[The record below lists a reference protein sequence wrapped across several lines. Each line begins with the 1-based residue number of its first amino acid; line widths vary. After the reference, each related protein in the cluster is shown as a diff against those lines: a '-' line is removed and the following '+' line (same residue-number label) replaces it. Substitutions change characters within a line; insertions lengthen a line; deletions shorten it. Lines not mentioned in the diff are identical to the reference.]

1 MPFVDFTES
10 DLLRNKILP
19 PAWYKLN
26 IESVGDWLPS
36 KNGNSNNCLMNCI
49 ILSNADTNETE
60 GIAGVPVYIQLNDS
74 PKARGFIEAFLRGLG
89 VEVQPGVRYDIKAA
103 EGKDI
108 IAFVENETYEGR
120 VRNRINHKYRVPK
133 SE

>member
-19 PAWYKLN
+19 PAWYKIN

-49 ILSNADTNETE
+49 VLSNADTNETE
-60 GIAGVPVYIQLNDS
+60 GLAGVPVYIQLNDS

-89 VEVQPGVRYDIKAA
+89 VEVGPGIRYDLKAA